1 MDIKQFEKSV
11 LPLKD
16 KIFRLAFH
24 LLRHRTEAEDL
35 TQEVFLK
42 LWNIRA
48 ELKSV
53 ENVEA
58 FALKVTRNY
67 CIDKIRIK
75 SRVEAV
81 MELNDDLPDERR
93 LLEKEI
99 EHSDT
104 IGFVRMII
112 DNLPETQKTIIHLR
126 DVEGLEMQEIA
137 DITGLNENAIKV
149 NLSRARK
156 KVRDAFD
163 KNN

>member
-24 LLRHRTEAEDL
+24 LLRHRNEAEDL

-48 ELKSV
+48 ELKFV

-81 MELNDDLPDERR
+81 MELNEDLLDEK
-93 LLEKEI
+93 LVLEKEI
-99 EHSDT
+99 EQKDT
-104 IGFVRMII
+104 VGFVRIII
-112 DNLPETQKTIIHLR
+112 DSLPETQKTIIHLR
-126 DVEGLEMQEIA
+126 DVEGLEIQEIA
-137 DITGLNENAIKV
+137 HITGLNENAIKV

-156 KVRDAFD
+156 KVRDAFK

>member
-156 KVRDAFD
+156 KVRDAFE